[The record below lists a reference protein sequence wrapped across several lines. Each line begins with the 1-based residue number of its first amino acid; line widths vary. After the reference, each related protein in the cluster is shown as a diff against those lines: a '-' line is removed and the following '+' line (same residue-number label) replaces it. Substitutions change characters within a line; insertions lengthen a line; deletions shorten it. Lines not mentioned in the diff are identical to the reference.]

1 MSLTVPSTGT
11 QVQIRSASSA
21 NPPTTLNDTTVLT
34 QPTTLQPGANT
45 IQVNAKAPTTYLVV
59 WISTMGTTDG
69 KNKTEISGLT
79 VKAAS

>member
-1 MSLTVPSTGT
+1 
-11 QVQIRSASSA
+11 
-21 NPPTTLNDTTVLT
+21 
-34 QPTTLQPGANT
+34 LQPGANT
-45 IQVNAKAPTTYLVV
+45 IQVDAKAPTTYLVV